1 MDPDVDA
8 FASAAFSFSICALLD
23 GRPLL
28 ARPPR
33 DPDDVVVGEADALLL
48 AGLLP
53 ASGAAAELQAAIA
66 VAASAASKG
75 TARTRTRVM
84 SLIMSICTGWGELAV
99 VGRKWRG
106 VCRPQIPISTIPV
119 AMTTAAAILRRPKSS
134 SSTAIPISA
143 ANTTLVSRIAATSAS
158 GALAWAHSTMP

>member
-1 MDPDVDA
+1 M
-8 FASAAFSFSICALLD
+8 
-23 GRPLL
+23 
-28 ARPPR
+28 
-33 DPDDVVVGEADALLL
+33 VVGEADAGLV

-53 ASGAAAELQAAIA
+53 ASGAPGELQAASA

-75 TARTRTRVM
+75 AARTRVM
-84 SLIMSICTGWGELAV
+84 SLIMSICTGWGELAL